1 MAPFA
6 DLSPCSRYKGERGFA
21 ILVVIAAVGLLA
33 LAAALF
39 ARVTSSQVKASA
51 VAVETARAKAL
62 AAAGINL
69 AVLKLLA
76 FRANPT
82 GKHRGFAIAGE
93 AFGCRLDNNLIIAE
107 AQDEGGKI
115 DLNFAGER
123 LLRALLR
130 GLDLAEARADALV
143 DAILDYRDGDNIKR
157 AKGAEEAEYR
167 AAGRAQG
174 PKNAAF
180 AAVEE
185 LDQVLGI
192 DAELLVRLAP
202 FVTAHSGKDGVDP
215 LVARRRL
222 LEILRRGD
230 TPTPANDTGSDL
242 KFDDPTSDLPAH
254 FVSPSSR
261 NTFSIHAEVVM
272 AGGVRFALEAI
283 VDIALSRPAAAA
295 GSPRPAPVF
304 HLWRWRQ
311 VPSVARDDARG
322 IDADALPECEL
333 LAST

>member
-1 MAPFA
+1 MASFA
-6 DLSPCSRYKGERGFA
+6 YVSRFARCRSERGFA
-21 ILVVIAAVGLLA
+21 MLVVIAAIGLLA

-39 ARVTSSQVKASA
+39 ARVTSSQVRASA
-51 VAVETARAKAL
+51 VAVESARAKAL
-62 AAAGINL
+62 AAAGVNL
-69 AVLKLLA
+69 AVLKLLG
-76 FRANPT
+76 FRANPN
-82 GKHRGFAIAGE
+82 GKHRGFAMSGE
-93 AFGCRLDNNLIIAE
+93 AFGCRLDNNLIVAE

-123 LLRALLR
+123 LLRALLL
-130 GLDLAEARADALV
+130 GLDVEGARADALV

-174 PKNAAF
+174 PKNAPF

-192 DAELLVRLAP
+192 DAELLARLAP

-215 LVARRRL
+215 VVAPRRL
-222 LEILRRGD
+222 IEILRRGD
-230 TPTPANDTGSDL
+230 TPIPTSDAGSDL
-242 KFDDPTSDLPAH
+242 QFDDRAADLPAY
-254 FVSPSSR
+254 FNTPSTR
-261 NTFSIHAEVVM
+261 NIFSVRSEVVM

-283 VDIALSRPAAAA
+283 VDIALLRPGGAA
-295 GSPRPAPVF
+295 GSPRQAPVF

-311 VPSVARDDARG
+311 VPSVARDGVAG
-322 IDADALPECEL
+322 IDVPALPECEL

>member
-1 MAPFA
+1 MAP
-6 DLSPCSRYKGERGFA
+6 SPTSARCRSEHGFA
-21 ILVVIAAVGLLA
+21 ILVVIRAIGLLA

-39 ARVTSSQVKASA
+39 ARVTSAQVRASA
-51 VAVETARAKAL
+51 VAVESARAKAL

-69 AVLKLLA
+69 AVLKLLD
-76 FRANPT
+76 FRAKPN
-82 GKHRGFAIAGE
+82 GKHRGFAIGGE
-93 AFGCRLDNNLIIAE
+93 AFGCRLDNNLIVAE

-123 LLRALLR
+123 LLRALLL
-130 GLDLAEARADALV
+130 GLDVEGARADAVV

-174 PKNAAF
+174 VKNAPF

-192 DAELLVRLAP
+192 DAELQARMTP
-202 FVTAHSGKDGVDP
+202 FVTAYSGKDGVDP
-215 LVARRRL
+215 AVTKRRL
-222 LEILRRGD
+222 IEILRRGD
-230 TPTPANDTGSDL
+230 TPIPVSDAGSDL
-242 KFDDPTSDLPAH
+242 QFDGRASDLPAH
-254 FVSPSSR
+254 FIVPSTR
-261 NTFSIHAEVVM
+261 NTFSVRSEVVM
-272 AGGVRFALEAI
+272 AGGVRLALEAI
-283 VDIALSRPAAAA
+283 VDISLLRPGGAS
-295 GSPRPAPVF
+295 GSPRQAPVI

-311 VPSVARDDARG
+311 VPSVARDGVTA
-322 IDADALPECEL
+322 IAALALPECEL